1 MADKGIQTILVKAVM
16 LIRDDSVYGPRL
28 SNCWLPASTW
38 VEALQKSGHI
48 DASIP
53 IDVRKFN
60 TAMSNASAFGSV
72 MSRFDG
78 SNQSGVFRI
87 NYQHHHYYYLTQEM
101 KQATYPCPLNR
112 VWKERVLEIAANAL
126 VIPSTRAR
134 PHTVDYTSLLSRRVG
149 VETNANEDEQESNNK
164 RQRLDSASGS
174 CSYWPAS
181 PEAYQLFRPRDSI
194 DTGGSSNNSTDTIAS
209 ESPQEA
215 VERRITR
222 LQAVYESEDS
232 SVVL

>member
-16 LIRDDSVYGPRL
+16 LIRDDSVHGPRL

-38 VEALQKSGHI
+38 GEALQKSGHI

-60 TAMSNASAFGSV
+60 TAMSKASAFVSV

-87 NYQHHHYYYLTQEM
+87 NYQHHHYYYVTQET
-101 KQATYPCPLNR
+101 KQATYPSPLNQ
-112 VWKERVLEIAANAL
+112 VWKESVLKIVANAL

-134 PHTVDYTSLLSRRVG
+134 PHTVEHTTVLATSVG
-149 VETNANEDEQESNNK
+149 LETDASEQDEQESNNM
-164 RQRLDSASGS
+164 RRRLDIASGF

-181 PEAYQLFRPRDSI
+181 PEAYQLFTTSRDSI
-194 DTGGSSNNSTDTIAS
+194 DISGGSNNSTDTIAI
-209 ESPQEA
+209 ESPGGRGA
-215 VERRITR
+215 
-222 LQAVYESEDS
+222 SNH
-232 SVVL
+232 